1 MKKILSVL
9 IAFTLSFSALAQSN
23 EEICRE
29 AVSLFESGDF
39 VKSNQKF
46 FLLYEQKY
54 MLDLVSYYIS
64 ANYYAQKEYAKA
76 IKFASKSIKLSD
88 SYAVKAA
95 FVKGKSLNQIQKLFE
110 EEDFYRQMIKKFPD
124 EFSLHNF
131 LVTNLL
137 QRKLYDKAED
147 ELKKSISLDK
157 FGWFAHLKL
166 GDLNADNQLF
176 IHAIMCYYY
185 FIFTDNKTSRTQEI
199 VKKIAEIMN
208 FNEFDRI
215 ISMKTA
221 REETLTKE
229 QRDLI
234 WAMMFFSDMK
244 KIKFSDDGLPQMDT
258 FIENSKKLLIDI
270 VDGVGETPNGFYED
284 FYLSF
289 FRNIIKN
296 NFLDTFLYYALVN
309 VYPQINS
316 VITSVSKDK
325 MSKFADFLSIEWK

>member
-1 MKKILSVL
+1 
-9 IAFTLSFSALAQSN
+9 
-23 EEICRE
+23 
-29 AVSLFESGDF
+29 
-39 VKSNQKF
+39 
-46 FLLYEQKY
+46 

-95 FVKGKSLNQIQKLFE
+95 LVKGKSLNQIQKLFE
-110 EEDFYRQMIKKFPD
+110 EEDFYRQMINKFPD

-147 ELKKSISLDK
+147 ELKKSVHLNK

-176 IHAIMCYYY
+176 IHAVMCYYY

-244 KIKFSDDGLPQMDT
+244 KIKFSDDGLPQMKT
-258 FIENSKKLLIDI
+258 FIENSEKLLTDI
-270 VDGVGETPNGFYED
+270 VSGVGETPNGFYED
-284 FYLSF
+284 FYISF
-289 FRNIIKN
+289 FRNIIKRTRN
-296 NFLDTFLYYALVN
+296 DYNR
-309 VYPQINS
+309 
-316 VITSVSKDK
+316 
-325 MSKFADFLSIEWK
+325 SI